1 MRIIAFAVAAF
12 VVSGPAAA
20 QSWEEYS
27 YPEYAFWVVFPA
39 FPVGTSSS

>member
-1 MRIIAFAVAAF
+1 MRIIAFAAAL

-27 YPEYAFWVVFPA
+27 YPEYAISVSFPA
-39 FPVGTSSS
+39 NPNIETTS